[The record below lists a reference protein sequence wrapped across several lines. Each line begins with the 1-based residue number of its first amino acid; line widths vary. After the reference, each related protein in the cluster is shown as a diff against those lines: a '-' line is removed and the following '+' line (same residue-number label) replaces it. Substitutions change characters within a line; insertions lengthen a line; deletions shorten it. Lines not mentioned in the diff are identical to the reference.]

1 MIRATKLAAF
11 LRSLPVGTI
20 LYSPLCGYVKVFDV
34 NDSGIVVSLPD
45 GHDPDFSDTL
55 LFRDNGHLANHE
67 RDDDGE
73 YQIFP
78 SRICR
83 NWRFLR
89 FKEDDV
95 IVMEF
100 EYTYGNV
107 AKYTMLY
114 KGVDASGEWY
124 IHAEYVVYGDCDAF
138 SDLDT
143 LSFQPIQWEEQKLSF
158 RFAHEEEARHLL
170 SVMKAHGADL
180 KAQAQVAAHIQD
192 IKLLE
197 QINRQCNC
205 E

>member
-1 MIRATKLAAF
+1 MIKATKLAAF
-11 LRSLPVGTI
+11 LRSLPVGTN
-20 LYSPLCGYVKVFDV
+20 LYSPLCGYVKVFAV
-34 NDSGIVVSLPD
+34 NDSGILVALPD
-45 GHDPDFSDTL
+45 DHAPGVLDTL

-67 RDDDGE
+67 HDDDDE

-83 NWRFLR
+83 SWRFLR
-89 FKEDDV
+89 FKKDDV
-95 IVMEF
+95 VVMEF
-100 EYTYGNV
+100 EHTDGNV

-114 KGVDASGEWY
+114 EGVDVSGEWHV
-124 IHAEYVVYGDCDAF
+124 HAKCVVYGDCDEF

-143 LSFQPIQWEEQKLSF
+143 LSFQPIQWEEQKLFF

-180 KAQAQVAAHIQD
+180 KAQAQVAAHIQE

-197 QINRQCNC
+197 QINRQ
-205 E
+205 